1 MVSMMSI
8 MLSLSSF
15 QVLGKLDL
23 VVLKFWLFIE
33 LSILDKFLTWF
44 IKHAIIQV
52 STYFHSPIDL

>member
-23 VVLKFWLFIE
+23 VVLEFWLFIE

-44 IKHAIIQV
+44 IKHAIIPV
-52 STYFHSPIDL
+52 STYFHIPIDL